1 MKIGIVGLPNVGKS
15 TLFKALTHKDIDIN
29 NYPFCTIEPNVGVV
43 EVPDARLDALAAVSK
58 SQKTIP
64 AVVEFVDIAGLV
76 KGASEGEGLG
86 NKFLHNIREVDAIVQ
101 VVRVFANDTITHVHE
116 SVDPERDIEI
126 IETEL
131 ILADMATVDKT
142 LQRLTK
148 RARGNDKDA
157 VAQLDVVER
166 VRTALDAGALARS
179 VPLDMTDTNTQTIV
193 REMSLLTMKP
203 LLYVYNMMEGDAL
216 PPSLAAKPH
225 VQLDVKIEEE
235 LIAMTPQEAAE
246 LEMTSHIDALITAA
260 YDLLGLQTY
269 FTTGEVET
277 RAWTVRKGALAP
289 EAAGVIHTD
298 FEEKFICADVVYW
311 EDLVAAGSR
320 AAARDA
326 GKLQTVGK
334 DYVVRDGDVMEFKH
348 GA

>member
-157 VAQLDVVER
+157 AAQLDVVER
-166 VRTALDAGALARS
+166 VRAALDAGALARS

>member
-166 VRTALDAGALARS
+166 VRAALDAGALARS

-334 DYVVRDGDVMEFKH
+334 DYIVRDGDVMEFKH